1 MNPSDRQQ
9 SNGDPSHGRDLGSRP
24 VSRRGVLAGAGTL
37 AGLGALAACGAGP
50 PAALASSSSVGP
62 NSPQVARF
70 AAAHARSGAP
80 VRDYALTT
88 RPEQVDLGITV
99 PTWTYGT
106 GTVPGP
112 LLRGTTGDQLRVA
125 LTNQLP
131 TVSPDGAPSGTSVHW
146 HGLAIRN
153 DMDGVPD
160 VTQPAI
166 PAGTTA
172 TYQFTLPHPGTYWY
186 HSHDGVQRDR
196 GLTGPLIID
205 DPAEPG
211 HYDAEF
217 IVVLDDWID
226 GIGGATPAG
235 VLADLHRAG
244 MRMDMGSMGSMM
256 GGPTSAV
263 GGDGG
268 DVDYPYYLVNGRI
281 PDAPTVFTA
290 RPGQRARIRVIN
302 AAADT
307 AFRVALGGHRLTVTH
322 ADAYPVTPATVDTV
336 LLGSGERYDLLV
348 YLCDGVFPLVAAA
361 EGKTGGARA
370 LVRTSPAA
378 AAPPAG
384 LVPAEL
390 GGRLLGY
397 ADLHADPSVVLPGR
411 APDRTHQLVLTAD
424 MGRYVWMI
432 NGRTFDQRQPLPIRE
447 GERVRLEFV
456 NQTMMYHPMHLHG
469 HTFALR
475 DPSSSGRPD
484 GARKDTVNVLPRQTV
499 AVEFDA
505 DNPGQ
510 WLTHCHLAYHEA
522 AGMMTVVSY
531 QA

>member
-50 PAALASSSSVGP
+50 PAALASSSPVGP
-62 NSPQVARF
+62 NSPQVTRF
-70 AAAHARSGAP
+70 AAAQARPGAP
-80 VRDYALTT
+80 VRDYALTA
-88 RPEQVDLGITV
+88 RPELVDLGGVTV
-99 PTWTYGT
+99 PTRTYGT
-106 GTVPGP
+106 ATVPGP
-112 LLRGTTGDQLRVA
+112 LLRGTTGEQLRVA
-125 LTNQLP
+125 LANQLP
-131 TVSPDGAPSGTSVHW
+131 AISADGAPSGTSVHW

-166 PAGTTA
+166 PAGATA
-172 TYQFTLPHPGTYWY
+172 TYQFTLPRPGTFWY

-211 HYDAEF
+211 HYDTEF

-226 GIGGATPAG
+226 GVNRVTPAA
-235 VLADLHRAG
+235 VLADLHRTG
-244 MRMDMGSMGSMM
+244 MRMDMGSMM

-290 RPGQRARIRVIN
+290 RPGQRARVRVIN

-322 ADAYPVTPATVDTV
+322 ADAYPVVLTTVDTV

-348 YLCDGVFPLVAAA
+348 ELGDGVFPLVAAA

-370 LVRTSPAA
+370 LIRTSPGAA
-378 AAPPAG
+378 ARRPGWSPPSW
-384 LVPAEL
+384 V
-390 GGRLLGY
+390 GGCWATAICTRT
-397 ADLHADPSVVLPGR
+397 PPWCSPRGR
-411 APDRTHQLVLTAD
+411 RT
-424 MGRYVWMI
+424 
-432 NGRTFDQRQPLPIRE
+432 
-447 GERVRLEFV
+447 
-456 NQTMMYHPMHLHG
+456 
-469 HTFALR
+469 
-475 DPSSSGRPD
+475 
-484 GARKDTVNVLPRQTV
+484 ARIS
-499 AVEFDA
+499 
-505 DNPGQ
+505 
-510 WLTHCHLAYHEA
+510 WC
-522 AGMMTVVSY
+522 
-531 QA
+531 